1 MAQPSP
7 AQHGRVEDKGGEE
20 DGDGERAPRSPLSLL
35 DLPDE
40 LLALV
45 LAELYE
51 SLRSASDG
59 DRDGILVPLSYLLV
73 SKRVCTLGRPLWF
86 RHFTLSPDLDT
97 QDRQLSHLLLH
108 QDVLPL
114 IHSLHTEH
122 PRPFGSLHTTIVG
135 MLANLSS
142 LSISFA
148 CSSGEYDET
157 EEVPAAVT
165 SMLKQLGE
173 LRYLRLTSYPDLE
186 DDSFSIQPNLPALRH
201 LDTGSNSSTLSVLR
215 LKPEETPD
223 HSVEDP
229 DEFVQRLGNACVDG
243 VFPGPLRRLVL
254 DLPSFVLPRPN
265 AVTGFDQTHLQ
276 SILEHLQSS
285 RFERLDLSDVFTMEW
300 GPCFLRLQSV
310 KIVALTGT
318 CNLHEADHLHGLH
331 SFLSMFPNLSTLLL
345 EGFSFSA
352 SPPQT
357 ADAISTLD
365 AVPLALRYASLA
377 VLIIFLHTTAARE
390 LRFKAKGEK
399 REMRWRRANE
409 EEDFASDCW
418 TLE

>member
-201 LDTGSNSSTLSVLR
+201 LDTGSNSVLESLLGGEEPDSLSALTLRTAS
-215 LKPEETPD
+215 
-223 HSVEDP
+223 
-229 DEFVQRLGNACVDG
+229 
-243 VFPGPLRRLVL
+243 PGTISIPRLVL